1 MKGIRRHVVGEGL
14 IEREIISTKKIR
26 IIFSSVCNEYV
37 VWSRKET
44 QKSGKRIILLKIR
57 KLEKKKLFLDVSKR

>member
-37 VWSRKET
+37 V
-44 QKSGKRIILLKIR
+44 
-57 KLEKKKLFLDVSKR
+57 